1 MKDLYP
7 MYVANAQYTLN
18 TQHEKK
24 KQCKIKICERK

>member
-18 TQHEKK
+18 TQNEK